1 MLVEHLINGISIETK
16 TAERSYLTEYLC
28 DGSTFVG
35 PKICA
40 KSFEDALQKAGDSN
54 LRVVG
59 EIISE
64 IEM

>member
-1 MLVEHLINGISIETK
+1 MNSISIDTK
-16 TAERSYLTEYLC
+16 TAAKLYLTEYQC

-54 LRVVG
+54 LRIVG
-59 EIISE
+59 EIVAE